1 MIKKILVIILI
12 AHLLTISVFAEENNI
27 YEKQYEQSVGQELDE
42 GLPYY
47 TERFLDQNGLNPKNK
62 DWVYNITPQNVF
74 LHIFSFLKSGLKGPL
89 VSSLGVLAIIL
100 VSALISSN
108 AAGQGVGET
117 TLYAT
122 VICTAAAICGP
133 VFSTVEATV
142 SAMNGCAVFMTSF
155 IPIFAVVVASGG
167 ATATAVSMSSL
178 LLGAAQV
185 VSYISNFAVMPL
197 MSGYL
202 SISLAASVSPVVQ
215 KSGVADGIK
224 KLSFWIM
231 SLLTTIFIGILSIQ
245 TAVSSSA
252 DTLTVKTAKFLI
264 GSSVPVAGTALSEA
278 LTTVTASVGILKS
291 SVGIYGIVASVV
303 LFLPLLA
310 ELFLWRVGLTLTASV
325 ADLFAVSKI
334 PALLRSMDS
343 VLSVLIGIILLTLAL
358 FVISLAVILTVGK
371 VQ

>member
-1 MIKKILVIILI
+1 MIKRILVILFI
-12 AHLLTISVFAEENNI
+12 AYLLSIPVFAEETDI
-27 YEKQYEQSVGQELDE
+27 YTRQYEQSVGEQLND
-42 GLPYY
+42 GLPHN
-47 TERFLDQNGLNPKNK
+47 TARFLDENGLKPENK
-62 DWVYNITPQNVF
+62 DWVYNITPENVF
-74 LHIFSFLKSGLKGPL
+74 SHISSFLKSGLKGPL
-89 VSSLGVLAIIL
+89 VSSLGILAIIL
-100 VSALISSN
+100 VSALISTN
-108 AAGQGVGET
+108 TVGQGVNDT

-133 VFSTVEATV
+133 VFSTVSATV
-142 SAMNGCAVFMTSF
+142 SAMKGCAVFMTSF
-155 IPIFAVVVASGG
+155 IPIFAVVVASSG
-167 ATATAVSMSSL
+167 AAATAVSMSSL

-215 KSGVADGIK
+215 KSGVADGVK

-291 SVGIYGIVASVV
+291 SVGIYGIVASVI
-303 LFLPLLA
+303 LFLPLLC
-310 ELFLWRVGLTLTASV
+310 ELFLWRVGLNVTASV
-325 ADLFAVSKI
+325 AELFGVAKI
-334 PALLRSMDS
+334 PSLLRSTDS

>member
-1 MIKKILVIILI
+1 MIKKILVTMLV
-12 AHLLTISVFAEENNI
+12 AYWLASPVFAEETDI
-27 YEKQYEQSVGQELDE
+27 YGKQYEQTVGEQLSD
-42 GLPYY
+42 GLPYD
-47 TERFLDQNGLNPKNK
+47 TEQFLEENGLNPQNK
-62 DWVYNITPQNVF
+62 DWVYNITPKNVF
-74 LHIFSFLKSGLKGPL
+74 SHIFSFLKSGLKGPI
-89 VSSLGVLAIIL
+89 VSSFSVLAIIL
-100 VSALISSN
+100 VSALIFSN
-108 AAGQGVGET
+108 TVGQGVGDT
-117 TLYAT
+117 ILYAT

-133 VFSTVEATV
+133 IFSTVQASV
-142 SAMNGCAVFMTSF
+142 SAMKGCAVFMTSF
-155 IPIFAVVVASGG
+155 IPIFAVVVASSG
-167 ATATAVSMSSL
+167 AAATAVSMSSL

-291 SVGIYGIVASVV
+291 SVGIYGIVASIA
-303 LFLPLLA
+303 LFLPLLC

-325 ADLFAVSKI
+325 AELFGVGKI
-334 PALLRSMDS
+334 PALLRSIDS

>member
-1 MIKKILVIILI
+1 MIKKILAIMFI
-12 AHLLTISVFAEENNI
+12 AQLFVTPVFAEETDI
-27 YEKQYEQSVGQELDE
+27 YQKQYEQAVGEQLSN
-42 GLPYY
+42 GLPYE
-47 TERFLDQNGLNPKNK
+47 TERFLDNNGLNPENEG
-62 DWVYNITPQNVF
+62 WVYNITPKNVF
-74 LHIFSFLKSGLKGPL
+74 LHIFSFLKSGLKGPF
-89 VSSLGVLAIIL
+89 VSSLSILAIIL

-108 AAGQGVGET
+108 TIAQGVNDSV
-117 TLYAT
+117 LYAT
-122 VICTAAAICGP
+122 VICTAAVICGP
-133 VFSTVEATV
+133 VFSTVQAAV
-142 SAMNGCAVFMTSF
+142 SAMKGCAVFMTSF
-155 IPIFAVVVASGG
+155 IPIFAVVVASSG
-167 ATATAVSMSSL
+167 AAATAVSMSSL

-264 GSSVPVAGTALSEA
+264 GSSVPIAGTALSEA
-278 LTTVTASVGILKS
+278 LTTVTASVGILKA

-303 LFLPLLA
+303 LFLPLVT
-310 ELFLWRVGLTLTASV
+310 ELFLWRIGLTLTASV
-325 ADLFAVSKI
+325 ADLFAVEKI
-334 PALLRSMDS
+334 PHLLRSADS